1 MHACKCTHIR
11 VCIRALHAAT
21 HTRVCRVSQ
30 CISSDLKQHL
40 NAHEMAAIQQDDIH
54 RSILLCFFLKFHL
67 NEFIRDAIDGSA
79 TSVQIMMT
87 IDSVIK
93 VQ

>member
-1 MHACKCTHIR
+1 MKWPPFSKMTFTDPFCCA
-11 VCIRALHAAT
+11 
-21 HTRVCRVSQ
+21 
-30 CISSDLKQHL
+30 
-40 NAHEMAAIQQDDIH
+40 
-54 RSILLCFFLKFHL
+54 FFLKFHL

>member
-1 MHACKCTHIR
+1 MCMHAN
-11 VCIRALHAAT
+11 A
-21 HTRVCRVSQ
+21 HTYVYVYVHYTQPRVCRVSQ